1 MSDLPKNLRY
11 TKEHEWALE
20 TNGNIRIGITDYA
33 QVELGDVVF
42 IDLPAV
48 GSDVSAG
55 SAFAAVESV
64 KAASDVY
71 SPIDGKVVAINE
83 NLGDSPDL
91 VNSSPY
97 ENGWF
102 IEVEPSDASQFG
114 NLMDASS
121 YAAYIEE
128 ISK

>member
-1 MSDLPKNLRY
+1 METSENCRY
-11 TKEHEWALE
+11 TKEHEWAQE
-20 TNGNIRIGITDYA
+20 IDGKIRVGITDYA

-42 IDLPAV
+42 IELPEV
-48 GSDVSAG
+48 GSEVTAG
-55 SAFAAVESV
+55 GSFAAVESV

-71 SPIDGKVVAINE
+71 CPVDGKVVAVNE
-83 NLGDSPDL
+83 NLNDSPEL

-102 IEVEPSDASQFG
+102 IEVEPSDAAALE
-114 NLMDASS
+114 NLMDPAA
-121 YAAYIEE
+121 YTAYIEE